1 MAILNWYVDS
11 VLTQGQDYRG
21 NQLLAK
27 NISSKGYHAII
38 AEYVYVT
45 PTDIQK
51 ILCAL
56 PGAWEAFHGKGIDLG
71 GGVACISST
80 IAQKSSVENII
91 CVEVTEEVVK
101 LCQPIVKAEI
111 LGSNQ
116 HKVISCIGNFNKLEL
131 EPNSLDFAVAWGS
144 LHHSYQLV
152 HTLIECRRVLKP
164 EGLLV
169 VIERAHDNSTP
180 ETEINR
186 MLNIEYDEAF
196 LTRTYRDPKMVL
208 TRRDN
213 GEHEYRYS
221 EWAEAFASAGFQ
233 IQSARVIRSDPER
246 SGSSNDARISEAYIK
261 GQLGGFLSSK
271 VGYVLSPSS

>member
-1 MAILNWYVDS
+1 
-11 VLTQGQDYRG
+11 LTQGQDYRG

-27 NISSKGYHAII
+27 NISSKGYHGII

-51 ILCAL
+51 ILCAV

-111 LGSNQ
+111 LEHDQ
-116 HKVISCIGNFNKLEL
+116 HKVISCIGDFNRLEL

-144 LHHSYQLV
+144 LPHSYQLV
-152 HTLIECRRVLKP
+152 DTLVECRRVLKP

-180 ETEINR
+180 EAEINR
-186 MLNIEYDEAF
+186 LLNIQYDEAFFF
-196 LTRTYRDPKMVL
+196 LTRTYRDSGMIL

-213 GEHEYRYS
+213 GEHEYRYA
-221 EWAEAFASAGFQ
+221 EWAEAFRSAGFQ
-233 IQSARVIRSDPER
+233 MQSARVIRAGPEASR
-246 SGSSNDARISEAYIK
+246 TSNDAGIPEAYIK
-261 GQLGGFLSSK
+261 AQLGGYLSSK
-271 VGYVLSPSS
+271 VCPHPLKSDTV

>member
-1 MAILNWYVDS
+1 M
-11 VLTQGQDYRG
+11 TQGQDYRG

-45 PTDIQK
+45 PIDIQK

-111 LGSNQ
+111 LGPNQ
-116 HKVISCIGNFNKLEL
+116 HKVISCIGNFNRLEL

-144 LHHSYQLV
+144 LHHSYHLV
-152 HTLIECRRVLKP
+152 DTLVECKRVLKP
-164 EGLLV
+164 EGFLV
-169 VIERAHDNSTP
+169 VIERAHNNSTP
-180 ETEINR
+180 QTEINR
-186 MLNIEYDEAF
+186 MLSIEYDEAF
-196 LTRTYRDPKMVL
+196 LTRTYRDPKMIL

-213 GEHEYRYS
+213 GEHEYRYA
-221 EWAEAFASAGFQ
+221 EWAEAFDSAGFH
-233 IQSARVIRSDPER
+233 IQTARVIRAGSKP
-246 SGSSNDARISEAYIK
+246 SSSSNDARIPEAYIK
-261 GQLGGFLSSK
+261 GQLGGYLSSK

>member
-1 MAILNWYVDS
+1 MAILNWYIDNA
-11 VLTQGQDYRG
+11 LTEGQDYRG

-27 NISSKGYHAII
+27 NISSKGYHEII

-51 ILCAL
+51 ILCAV

-80 IAQKSSVENII
+80 IARKPSVESII

-101 LCQPIVKAEI
+101 LCQPIVIREI
-111 LGSNQ
+111 LGHDQ
-116 HKVISCIGNFNKLEL
+116 HKVIPCIGDFNQLQLESD
-131 EPNSLDFAVAWGS
+131 SLDFAVAWGS

-152 HTLIECRRVLKP
+152 DTLVECKRVLKP

-180 ETEINR
+180 EAEINR

-196 LTRTYRDPKMVL
+196 LTRTYRDSEMIL

-213 GEHEYRYS
+213 GEHEYRYV
-221 EWAEAFASAGFQ
+221 EWADAFHKSGFQ
-233 IQSARVIRSDPER
+233 IQSARVITARSPELTEP
-246 SGSSNDARISEAYIK
+246 NDAGIPEVYIDSP
-261 GQLGGFLSSK
+261 LGGFLSSK
-271 VGYVLSPSS
+271 IGYVLGIR